1 MKIEYT
7 SNYNVADTHKLRYF
21 RSLMKTTTKSQKWW
35 LWHKPL
41 RFLESWTLAAVL
53 AASVFTTGCGGA
65 ASSSSGPGT
74 PPGPP
79 TVFTVSLST
88 STVVAPQDGTPGTVD
103 VTVSGANTAS
113 SVSVATSNLPSGVTS
128 QFAPAAGGSTG
139 TLSLVAGSTAPAG
152 TYSAS
157 VVVTNGTRTASQ
169 SFVLVIAIAAAIGNS
184 VDTTLGIGGK
194 LEQFMST
201 SFQPSEGDYQFFK
214 NHTATEPTLLN
225 KLGPQH
231 IRLQGL
237 SQAVPMKANTGA
249 AADWDFAILDA
260 IVQPVLS
267 VADNS
272 PEFQIAVAP
281 AFLNDP
287 TTGRFVFSPANVQTF
302 AQYCANL
309 VKYYNTGGFIWGS
322 SQTKFVS
329 PSYPQRKIAWW
340 GIYNEYNINGMTP
353 SEYIQLYNAVV
364 PAMLAVD
371 STIKISAMEL
381 AVTDPTTD
389 LPPFVGS
396 PASGG
401 VNTQVNVVSTHFY
414 PTCNQQ
420 DVDSTLFNRVPQMV
434 QYIHYVYQELGTRTD
449 LKNVPIWVTENNVN
463 ADFSNGN
470 GTSNCNPTQKFV
482 PDPRGTSAFFAAWR
496 PYVFSQLGKAGNQA
510 LYHWDY
516 DADAQFGEVDY
527 NTGSTYLSYWVD
539 YWLGQMFAIMP
550 GSPGPDIL
558 QLIVTETSS
567 AEILATKNGDGSV
580 VVMVA
585 DRAVHATTDNNGSG
599 DPRTVIID
607 ISALGTFSSVT
618 SLTIDTK
625 TSATSGPVPVNVAPA
640 PKISVT
646 LAGYGVTLL
655 KLKP

>member
-1 MKIEYT
+1 
-7 SNYNVADTHKLRYF
+7 
-21 RSLMKTTTKSQKWW
+21 MKTTTKSQKWW
-35 LWHKPL
+35 LCHKPL
-41 RFLESWTLAAVL
+41 RFLERWTLAAVL
-53 AASVFTTGCGGA
+53 AASVFTAGCGAG
-65 ASSSSGPGT
+65 SSMSGPGT
-74 PPGPP
+74 PPGPL
-79 TVFTVSLST
+79 TVSLST

-113 SVSVATSNLPSGVTS
+113 SVSVATNNLPNGVTS
-128 QFAPAAGGSTG
+128 QFAPAAGGLSG

-169 SFVLVIAIAAAIGNS
+169 SFVVVIAIAAAIGSS

-201 SFQPSEGDYQFFK
+201 SFQPGVGDYQFFQ
-214 NHTATEPTLLN
+214 NHTATEPALLN

-231 IRLQGL
+231 IRLQGV
-237 SQAVPMKANTGA
+237 SQAVPMKANTGSA
-249 AADWDFAILDA
+249 TDWDFTILDG

-287 TTGRFVFSPANVQTF
+287 TTGHFVFSTANVQTF

-309 VKYYNTGGFIWGS
+309 VRYYNTGGFTWGP

-329 PSYPQRKIAWW
+329 PSYPQGRKITWW
-340 GIYNEYNINGMTP
+340 GIYNEYNINGMMP

-389 LPPFVGS
+389 LPPFVAS
-396 PASGG
+396 PTSGG
-401 VNTQVNVVSTHFY
+401 VNAQVNVVSTHFY

-420 DVDSTLFNRVPQMV
+420 DLDTTLFGRVPQMV
-434 QYIHYVYQELGTRTD
+434 QYINYVYQELGTRTD

-463 ADFSNGN
+463 ADFANSNGS
-470 GTSNCNPTQKFV
+470 SNCNSTQKFV
-482 PDPRGTSAFFAAWR
+482 QDPRGTSAFFAAWR

-516 DADAQFGEVDY
+516 DADVQFGEVDG
-527 NTGSTYLSYWVD
+527 NTGNTYLSYWVD
-539 YWLGQMFAIMP
+539 YWLGQMFP
-550 GSPGPDIL
+550 VTQGSPGPDIL
-558 QLIVTETSS
+558 RLIVTE
-567 AEILATKNGDGSV
+567 A
-580 VVMVA
+580 
-585 DRAVHATTDNNGSG
+585 
-599 DPRTVIID
+599 
-607 ISALGTFSSVT
+607 
-618 SLTIDTK
+618 
-625 TSATSGPVPVNVAPA
+625 
-640 PKISVT
+640 
-646 LAGYGVTLL
+646 
-655 KLKP
+655 